1 VTESVQHWE
10 KIPTEY
16 PGNGQFDATRSR
28 TVPTALELEGSILKL
43 GADRGAQVQRSSL
56 ILPRRLPFNVW
67 REIGK
72 EICLVTNS
80 CAWWIG
86 DWVAYGENSFG
97 DRYEQAIADTSL
109 DYQTLRNYAWIAR
122 KFTRSRRRDSLSF
135 GHHAEVA
142 ALTDTEQDKWLTR
155 AERFSW
161 SRNELRRRIRAA
173 RLANREQ
180 SSHEDGTEIRV
191 LKIDVPTQRL
201 DQWRKAAEHMNCSVA
216 EWIITILDTA
226 STTRPIPKVS
236 EG

>member
-1 VTESVQHWE
+1 MHTGV
-10 KIPTEY
+10 
-16 PGNGQFDATRSR
+16 
-28 TVPTALELEGSILKL
+28 ELEGSILKL
-43 GADRGAQVQRSSL
+43 GAVSGAQVQRSSL
-56 ILPRRLPFNVW
+56 ILPGKLPFDVW
-67 REIGK
+67 RQIGT
-72 EICLVTNS
+72 ELCLVTNS

-86 DWVAYGENSFG
+86 DWLAYGENSFG

-122 KFTRSRRRDSLSF
+122 KFARPRRRDSLSF

-142 ALTDTEQDKWLTR
+142 ALTETEQDKWLTR

-173 RLANREQ
+173 HLANRQQ
-180 SSHEDGTEIRV
+180 SSHEHGTEIKV

-201 DQWRKAAEHMNCSVA
+201 NQWRKAAERMNCSVP
-216 EWIITILDTA
+216 EWIVSILDTA
-226 STTRPIPKVS
+226 STTQHIPKAS

>member
-1 VTESVQHWE
+1 VTESVQHWV
-10 KIPTEY
+10 KIPKGY

-28 TVPTALELEGSILKL
+28 TAPTGLELEGSILKL

-56 ILPRRLPFNVW
+56 ILPHRLPFNVW

-173 RLANREQ
+173 RLANRQ
-180 SSHEDGTEIRV
+180 QPPHQDGTEIRV

-226 STTRPIPKVS
+226 STTRISPRS
-236 EG
+236 

>member
-1 VTESVQHWE
+1 VTESVQRSTNT
-10 KIPTEY
+10 TEY
-16 PGNGQFDATRSR
+16 PKKRRFDATGSR
-28 TVPTALELEGSILKL
+28 TARTGLELEGSILKL
-43 GADRGAQVQRSSL
+43 GADRGAQIHRNGL
-56 ILPRRLPFNVW
+56 ILPGKLPFDVW
-67 REIGK
+67 RQIGT

-86 DWVAYGENSFG
+86 DWLAYGENYFG

-142 ALTDTEQDKWLTR
+142 ALTETEQDKWLAR

-173 RLANREQ
+173 HLADRPQ
-180 SSHEDGTEIRV
+180 SPHEGGTEIKV

-201 DQWRKAAEHMNCSVA
+201 DQWRKAAERMNCSVA
-216 EWIITILDTA
+216 EWIVTILDTA
-226 STTRPIPKVS
+226 STAQHIPRPQKAN
-236 EG
+236 